1 MKVIE
6 RKCFDTDALR
16 SMCIRYNW
24 YTRGSNDSYS
34 KMFELAE
41 SFGFNVGA
49 DELYQVAS
57 DIFIHTNVESAK
69 TGCCSSYTDEE
80 NIFNMM
86 TYIND
91 CTIVFYERG

>member
-6 RKCFDTDALR
+6 RKKIDTDKLR
-16 SMCIRYNW
+16 SMCIRNNW

-41 SFGFNVGA
+41 SFGFNVGV

-57 DIFIHTNVESAK
+57 DIFKHTDVESA
-69 TGCCSSYTDEE
+69 TNGCCSGYSSEE
-80 NIFNMM
+80 NILNMM
-86 TYIND
+86 IYVND
-91 CTIVFYERG
+91 CTLVYYERG